1 MIRADHRWGYAVVTI
16 DRPERRNAVDLD
28 TLLELRR
35 AIDEA
40 RERQV
45 RALILTGAGG
55 TFCAGADL
63 GGVES
68 DGFFA
73 ALRAVL
79 TGLTELPAVTIASVE
94 GAALGAGTQLAAA
107 CDLRV
112 AAPDARFGIPAA
124 RLGLMVD
131 RWTVQRLVALF
142 GAGPTRAILLAAA
155 TYTGEDAARLG
166 FVQRLG
172 TLDDAVT
179 WANAITDL
187 APLSVAG
194 HKLVLE
200 HPDDEAAIAEAI
212 TRAWQSA
219 DAMEGPRAFLEKRKP
234 WFTGN

>member
-1 MIRADHRWGYAVVTI
+1 VIRADHRWGYGLVTI
-16 DRPERRNAVDLD
+16 DRPERRNAVDLE
-28 TLLELRR
+28 TLVELRA
-35 AIDEA
+35 AIDDA

-45 RALILTGAGG
+45 RVLVLNGAGG

-63 GGVES
+63 TGVES
-68 DGFFA
+68 DGFTA
-73 ALRAVL
+73 ALRSVL
-79 TGLTELPAVTIASVE
+79 SGLTELPAVTIAAVE

-131 RWTVQRLVALF
+131 RWTVQRLVSLF
-142 GAGPTRAILLAAA
+142 GAGPARAILLAAA
-155 TYTGEDAARLG
+155 TYTGEDAMRLG

-172 TLDDAVT
+172 TVDDAIA
-179 WANAITDL
+179 WARAIAEL

-212 TRAWQSA
+212 TRAWHSA
-219 DAMEGPRAFLEKRKP
+219 DAYEGPKAFLEKRKP

>member
-1 MIRADHRWGYAVVTI
+1 VIRTVHRWGYGVVTI
-16 DRPERRNAVDLD
+16 DRPERRNAVDLT
-28 TLLELRR
+28 TLMELRA

-45 RALILTGAGG
+45 RVLVLNGDGG

-63 GGVES
+63 TGVES
-68 DGFFA
+68 EGFA
-73 ALRAVL
+73 DALRAVL
-79 TGLTELPAVTIASVE
+79 TGLTDLPAVTIASVE

-112 AAPDARFGIPAA
+112 ATPDARFGIPAA

-142 GAGPTRAILLAAA
+142 GAGPARAILLAAA

-172 TLDDAVT
+172 TLDDALT
-179 WANAITDL
+179 WAGTIADL
-187 APLSVAG
+187 APLSIAG

-200 HPDDEAAIAEAI
+200 HPDDEGAIADALA
-212 TRAWQSA
+212 RAWHSA
-219 DAMEGPRAFLEKRKP
+219 DAMEGPKAFLEKRKP

>member
-1 MIRADHRWGYAVVTI
+1 MIRAEHRWGYVVLTI
-16 DRPERRNAVDLD
+16 DRPERRNAVDLE
-28 TLLELRR
+28 TLVELRR
-35 AIDEA
+35 AIDDA

-45 RALILTGAGG
+45 RVLILTGAGG

-63 GGVES
+63 TGVES

-131 RWTVQRLVALF
+131 KWTVQRLVALF

-172 TLDDAVT
+172 ALHDAMT
-179 WANAITDL
+179 WAGGIADL

-200 HPDDEAAIAEAI
+200 HPEDEAAIAEAI

-219 DAMEGPRAFLEKRKP
+219 DAMEGPKAFLEKRKP

>member
-1 MIRADHRWGYAVVTI
+1 VIRTVHRWGSVVVTI

-28 TLLELRR
+28 TLVELRR

-45 RALILTGAGG
+45 RVFVLTGEGG

-63 GGVES
+63 TGVES

-73 ALRAVL
+73 ALRSVL
-79 TGLTELPAVTIASVE
+79 TGLTDLPAVTIASVE

-112 AAPDARFGIPAA
+112 ATPDARFGIPAA

-131 RWTVQRLVALF
+131 RWTVQRLVSLF
-142 GAGPTRAILLAAA
+142 GAGPARAILLAAA

-172 TLDDAVT
+172 TLNDAIN

-187 APLSVAG
+187 APLSIAG

-200 HPDDEAAIAEAI
+200 HPENEEAIAEAM
-212 TRAWQSA
+212 TRAWHSA
-219 DAMEGPRAFLEKRKP
+219 DAMEGPQAFLEKRKP

>member
-1 MIRADHRWGYAVVTI
+1 MIRAEHRWGSVVLTI

-28 TLLELRR
+28 TLVQLRT
-35 AIDEA
+35 ALDEA

-45 RALILTGAGG
+45 RVVVLTGAGG

-63 GGVES
+63 TGVES
-68 DGFFA
+68 DGFFD
-73 ALRAVL
+73 ALRSVL
-79 TGLTELPAVTIASVE
+79 TGLCDLPAVTIAAVE

-107 CDLRV
+107 CDLRM
-112 AAPDARFGIPAA
+112 ATADARFGIPAA

-142 GAGPTRAILLAAA
+142 GAGPARAILLAAA
-155 TYTGEDAARLG
+155 TYTGEDAMRMG

-172 TLDDAVT
+172 ALHDAIT
-179 WANAITDL
+179 WATAIADL
-187 APLSVAG
+187 APLSIAG

-200 HPDDEAAIAEAI
+200 HPDDTDAIAEAL
-212 TRAWQSA
+212 TRAWHSA
-219 DAMEGPRAFLEKRKP
+219 DALEGPAAFLEKRKP